1 MPKPPEKPGE
11 PVVLSVD
18 LIDSGKLYRAGE
30 PTPFTEASLPA
41 HLKQYIATGQEDFF
55 HPRERDFYNNP
66 RPDCGVVYQ
75 PTGSDSQWTRRQA
88 RQVASVAQEQLYA
101 EQEAEAAGQLPKET
115 QEALEDAHSKHS
127 ALMKAQMAYNQR
139 ATDIAY
145 EQAAAEAAAKESQFY
160 VRRGGAWGKVQN
172 CRLRPGETVFVKREN
187 GQMEAAGCVD
197 STGSPPPSEVIP

>member
-1 MPKPPEKPGE
+1 MNKKSEQPAG

-18 LIDSGKLYRAGE
+18 LIDSGKLYRAGSK
-30 PTPFTEASLPA
+30 TPFDAVSLPE
-41 HLKQYIATGQEDFF
+41 HLKEYIASGDEDFF

-101 EQEAEAAGQLPKET
+101 EAEAEAAGQLPKET

-145 EQAAAEAAAKESQFY
+145 EQAKRRLRRRKHGNSFMCAGAANS
-160 VRRGGAWGKVQN
+160 GAWNVHG
-172 CRLRPGETVFVKREN
+172 
-187 GQMEAAGCVD
+187 
-197 STGSPPPSEVIP
+197 